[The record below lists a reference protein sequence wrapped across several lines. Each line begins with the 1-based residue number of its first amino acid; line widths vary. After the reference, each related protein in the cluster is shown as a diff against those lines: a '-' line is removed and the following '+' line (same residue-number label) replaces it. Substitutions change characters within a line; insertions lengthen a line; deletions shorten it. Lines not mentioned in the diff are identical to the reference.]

1 MPGDR
6 VLVTGSAGH
15 LGEALVRVLRAGG
28 RDVVGL
34 DLLASPFTTTVGSIA
49 DRATVRGCLAGVGA
63 VLHPATLHKPHVG
76 SHSRQDFVDTNITG
90 TLTLLQEAVAAG
102 VGSFVFT
109 STTSA
114 FGRALTP
121 SPGAPAAWITEEV
134 TPVPRNIYGVTKT
147 AAEDLCALVHADH
160 GLPVVI
166 LRTSRFFPE
175 PDDVDAVRSAYPD
188 ANIKAN
194 EFLYRRADIAGRGG
208 RPPARARPRAR
219 DRFRALHRQRD
230 NAVQP
235 RRPAP
240 RCGPTRPRWYAA
252 CSPTSEAEYA
262 RRGWR
267 MFGHIDRVY
276 VNERARAELG
286 WTPVYDFRRV
296 LDLLKAD
303 EDPRSPLARSG
314 RRQGISPALH
324 RPVHGSLGRQ
334 RGEEGR
340 MSLTSSSGVS
350 SAATL

>member
-90 TLTLLQEAVAAG
+90 TLTVLQEAVAAG

-121 SPGAPAAWITEEV
+121 APGAPAAWITEEV

-147 AAEDLCALVHADH
+147 AAEDLCALIHADH

-194 EFLYRRADIAGRGG
+194 EFLYRRADIQDVVDAHLL
-208 RPPARARPRAR
+208 AL
-219 DRFRALHRQRD
+219 DR
-230 NAVQP
+230 
-235 RRPAP
+235 AP
-240 RCGPTRPRWYAA
+240 RIGFGRYIVSATTPF
-252 CSPTSEAEYA
+252 SPADLAVLRTDAPAVVRRLFPDAEAEYA

-286 WTPVYDFRRV
+286 WMPVHDFRHV
-296 LDLLKAD
+296 LDLLKAG
-303 EDPRSPLARSG
+303 EDPRSPLARVVG
-314 RRQGISPALH
+314 AKGYH
-324 RPVHGSLGRQ
+324 PVSTGPYTVR
-334 RGEEGR
+334 
-340 MSLTSSSGVS
+340 
-350 SAATL
+350 